1 MTRTKKTNLK
11 IIGATVVSLFSLASL
26 FTGTLAWFAANQA
39 VSATGMSVKVAKAS
53 NINIL
58 SCYAI
63 RYDGSSGAI
72 AYDISGGT
80 SNITMSEYDYVFTD
94 RNVNTPLFIR
104 MEIANFD
111 TTKNL
116 TVSIPCT
123 GSYKTGNKID
133 PYLSNVISAKLL
145 YGLKSTPSSSLAL
158 DNKTFS
164 GSVVQN
170 NDVVECYQGML
181 NNAKGS
187 NGTPF
192 VTTQNETKT
201 KTNTINLSLNAADVF
216 NPNFIRTKTD
226 AQNNTINYVVAYIVL
241 DYHVISGGINL
252 IDDYLESYNKDEH
265 ELSFT
270 SDISTMA
277 LGNGENS

>member
-1 MTRTKKTNLK
+1 MTSRKKTNLK
-11 IIGATVVSLFSLASL
+11 IIGATLVGLFSLTSL
-26 FTGTLAWFAANQA
+26 FTGTLAWFSMNQS
-39 VSATGMSVKVAKAS
+39 VSATGMSVRVAKAS

-63 RYDGSSGAI
+63 RYDGNSGAI
-72 AYDISGGT
+72 AYDISGGN

-94 RNVNTPLFIR
+94 RNVNTPLFVR

-111 TTKNL
+111 TTRDL

-123 GSYKTGNKID
+123 GSYKTEGGQIEPN
-133 PYLSNVISAKLL
+133 LSNVVSAKLL
-145 YGLKSTPSSSLAL
+145 YGLKSSESSPLAL
-158 DNKTFS
+158 DDKTFS

-170 NDVVECYQGML
+170 DDVVECYQGML

-192 VTTQNETKT
+192 VNSTAETKI
-201 KTNTINLSLNAADVF
+201 NPINLSLNATDVF
-216 NPNFIRTKTD
+216 NASFIRTKTD
-226 AQNNTINYVVAYIVL
+226 AQNNTISYVVAYIVL

-252 IDDYLESYNKDEH
+252 IDDYLLSYDDEEH

-270 SDISTMA
+270 SDISTIA